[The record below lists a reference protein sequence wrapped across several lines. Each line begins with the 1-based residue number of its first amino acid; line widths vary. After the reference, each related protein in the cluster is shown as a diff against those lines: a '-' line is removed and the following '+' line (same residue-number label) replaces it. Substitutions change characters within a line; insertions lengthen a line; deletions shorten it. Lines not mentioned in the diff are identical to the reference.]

1 MKRIA
6 TDKTELAITH
16 VIDGMPSWLR
26 HDLASERLELR
37 QRAQDALAA
46 QIVDRLTVI
55 YPIVDKSQLAL
66 PIR

>member
-1 MKRIA
+1 MERLA
-6 TDKTELAITH
+6 PDKAELAITH
-16 VIDGMPSWLR
+16 VIDAMPFWLR

-46 QIVDRLTVI
+46 QIVDRLTVA
-55 YPIVDKSQLAL
+55 YPIADKSQLAL